1 MNKEEFERQYPAT
14 KGKLVNVLID
24 KMYEEKLRLLK
35 TFLEESNIFYDDS
48 ITNYD
53 ELVTYLKKTL
63 TGSTKDLVFERIKA
77 INDTVEDT
85 VAELSKG
92 STTAFSRFA
101 DKVKALIKPLAIGLA
116 FNTAIQLAP
125 GGNIVRLTLF
135 GVSVLYNGYKIIKT
149 NIANK
154 EYVKE
159 INLDKYLRNLE
170 LSFSGN
176 KLVDT
181 RFNAED
187 QEKIRAFLSAHN
199 IPFNDTGY
207 QSLREVIYS
216 LDFDTKLDL
225 VCELTGKDE
234 KERKNFLDN
243 LAHQKKVED
252 FDKEKN
258 KLFEFLKRNSGVGV
272 KAALATGAPFLSGFV
287 NGLLAKEITE
297 GVFKNEFLA
306 KFSGIAAFIGT
317 LANSNKILVGVES
330 YLLLSFLG
338 SIGKLIK
345 NLFNNV
351 KERKKNSAL
360 FEEYARIE
368 GSKYADDDLVENRK
382 VLETYSDE
390 ESKGTPYIIID
401 ILIEYLNYLG
411 VDTKDA
417 PRNID
422 GLTRFLK
429 SDKLNNSQRN
439 KVRSFMKELAY
450 FNEHKNN
457 KFIRNLE
464 KILKGTGTI
473 AVLGLAGMSV
483 YDLISGH
490 TFFNDLYQKL
500 YFEEADV
507 ARIVSQES
515 KIVSTRKEA
524 FPEAEGYDVFTF
536 KLTEGENA
544 GLYSTNKIKL
554 QKGAD
559 YELFDTVNDAIADS
573 IIARETTYQRAVEL
587 LNPINNESLSHIRS
601 YADLMNI
608 PEYDDTRT
616 HLLEIIDQI
625 IEARQR
631 DRMLANQEGLA
642 AAALAAGTGLYNEAR
657 KKTR

>member
-1 MNKEEFERQYPAT
+1 M
-14 KGKLVNVLID
+14 
-24 KMYEEKLRLLK
+24 
-35 TFLEESNIFYDDS
+35 
-48 ITNYD
+48 
-53 ELVTYLKKTL
+53 
-63 TGSTKDLVFERIKA
+63 
-77 INDTVEDT
+77 
-85 VAELSKG
+85 
-92 STTAFSRFA
+92 
-101 DKVKALIKPLAIGLA
+101 
-116 FNTAIQLAP
+116 
-125 GGNIVRLTLF
+125 
-135 GVSVLYNGYKIIKT
+135 
-149 NIANK
+149 
-154 EYVKE
+154 
-159 INLDKYLRNLE
+159 
-170 LSFSGN
+170 
-176 KLVDT
+176 
-181 RFNAED
+181 
-187 QEKIRAFLSAHN
+187 
-199 IPFNDTGY
+199 
-207 QSLREVIYS
+207 
-216 LDFDTKLDL
+216 
-225 VCELTGKDE
+225 
-234 KERKNFLDN
+234 
-243 LAHQKKVED
+243 
-252 FDKEKN
+252 
-258 KLFEFLKRNSGVGV
+258 
-272 KAALATGAPFLSGFV
+272 
-287 NGLLAKEITE
+287 
-297 GVFKNEFLA
+297 
-306 KFSGIAAFIGT
+306 
-317 LANSNKILVGVES
+317 
-330 YLLLSFLG
+330 
-338 SIGKLIK
+338 IK
-345 NLFNNV
+345 NLFNIV